1 MQEHFRL
8 VDGVSEVKAS
18 SVFNNAAQKM
28 IKDGLNTSA
37 TYCCH
42 MLHTCVEAADETRVG
57 ERDLSDQ
64 GLTPSGDGRLVG

>member
-28 IKDGLNTSA
+28 IKDGLKHVRYILLPHA
-37 TYCCH
+37 TH
-42 MLHTCVEAADETRVG
+42 MCRSS
-57 ERDLSDQ
+57 R
-64 GLTPSGDGRLVG
+64 